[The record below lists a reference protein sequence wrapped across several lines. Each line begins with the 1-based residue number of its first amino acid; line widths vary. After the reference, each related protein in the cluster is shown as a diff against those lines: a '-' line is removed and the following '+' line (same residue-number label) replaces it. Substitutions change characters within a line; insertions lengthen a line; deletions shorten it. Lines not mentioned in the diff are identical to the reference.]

1 MSTLKHK
8 GKGPQALTAN
18 ELREGYSVW
27 LTKDFVWSRD
37 FKDALVTEDQDKID
51 AMQAQG
57 AKDDKANM
65 VVGVYFIDIDAQSGQ
80 PVRYREKFRMN
91 GPSWDTAAD
100 VIAKN
105 QPAKKD
111 S

>member
-27 LTKDFVWSRD
+27 LTQDLTWSRS
-37 FKDALVTEDQDKID
+37 FEDALVTEDTEQIA

-57 AKDDKANM
+57 DKDETANKI
-65 VVGVYFIDIDAQSGQ
+65 VGVYFIDIDPESGL
-80 PVRYREKFRMN
+80 PARYRENFRKN

-100 VIAKN
+100 VIAK
-105 QPAKKD
+105 KKD